1 MTTPRRLLTTTDLAL
16 IAAFAAL
23 VTACAL
29 LPAIEVAGPVPIT
42 LQTFGVLLSGAVL
55 GARRGFLAVLLYLV
69 LGAAGLPIFAGGG
82 SGLATFTGPS
92 GGYLISFPFVAGLVG
107 LLVSAAGALLPRR
120 GPSVLFS
127 ATGAPLIFVAAMV
140 GVALNHA
147 AGIAGLHL
155 RADLSW
161 RAAWNIDK
169 VFWLGDTFKAIAV
182 GVVAAAVHR
191 AFPAL
196 LRARPGRR
204 TEAGAASLSA

>member
-1 MTTPRRLLTTTDLAL
+1 MAPSAITTRRASNTTDLAL

-69 LGAAGLPIFAGGG
+69 LGAAGLPIFAGGS
-82 SGLATFTGPS
+82 SGMATFTGPS

-107 LLVSAAGALLPRR
+107 LLVGAAGVLAPRR
-120 GPSVLFS
+120 SLV
-127 ATGAPLIFVAAMV
+127 TGAPLIFVAAMI

-147 AGIAGLHL
+147 AGVVGLHL

-161 RAAWNIDK
+161 RDSWNIDK
-169 VFWLGDTFKAIAV
+169 VFWLGDTLKAVAV
-182 GVVAAAVHR
+182 ALVAAAVHR
-191 AFPAL
+191 AFPGL
-196 LRARPGRR
+196 LRSGRP
-204 TEAGAASLSA
+204 TLGAPAQDTVDA

>member
-1 MTTPRRLLTTTDLAL
+1 MTMSATTTRRSASTTDLAL

-29 LPAIEVAGPVPIT
+29 LPAIEVTGPVPIT

-82 SGLATFTGPS
+82 SGMASFTGPS

-107 LLVSAAGALLPRR
+107 LLVSGARTIAPRR
-120 GPSVLFS
+120 ALV
-127 ATGAPLIFVAAMV
+127 TGAPLIFVAAMI

-147 AGIAGLHL
+147 LGIVGLHV

-161 RAAWNIDK
+161 RASWNIDK
-169 VFWLGDTFKAIAV
+169 VFWLGDTLKAIAV
-182 GVVAAAVHR
+182 GLVAAAVHR
-191 AFPAL
+191 AFPGL
-196 LRARPGRR
+196 LRR
-204 TEAGAASLSA
+204 S